1 MVYTTAPKMT
11 AGGVRV
17 CVGWS
22 VLCVGCV
29 EGCVGSEG
37 FEGLKGI
44 EMLGCVGCVYGDRD
58 VTGYVGCVGSVE

>member
-37 FEGLKGI
+37 FEG
-44 EMLGCVGCVYGDRD
+44 
-58 VTGYVGCVGSVE
+58 